1 MTRAIALAK
10 RNSFVFLR
18 SGPTLFFSFLSS
30 IIIVGLYI
38 LFIANTYTAELS
50 SFLPASEASFL
61 VYVQMLAGIIIIN
74 SLSLAVG
81 SYSVIASDFEN
92 RKVDSFLLAQAK
104 APELIAS
111 YFIQAFMVSFLMNL
125 LLWLA
130 SLALIGGMTG
140 FMVSFLAILQS
151 VPILAFASFVS
162 CSILLLF
169 TALVKSSSAISVM
182 NGVSG
187 TIFGFLCG
195 IYMPFSLLGK
205 GVEKIG
211 SALPFTHM
219 AVWLKSVAL
228 EDAIRIVGIPAESGA
243 KVLESFSA
251 QNVGFI
257 GINVPMW
264 GMLIYTAAIG
274 LACLAIAS
282 VVLKRRIAN

>member
-162 CSILLLF
+162 SSILLLF

-219 AVWLKSVAL
+219 AVWLK
-228 EDAIRIVGIPAESGA
+228 
-243 KVLESFSA
+243 
-251 QNVGFI
+251 
-257 GINVPMW
+257 
-264 GMLIYTAAIG
+264 
-274 LACLAIAS
+274 
-282 VVLKRRIAN
+282 

>member
-10 RNSFVFLR
+10 RNSIVFLR

-38 LFIANTYTAELS
+38 LFIANTYAVSLS
-50 SFLPASEASFL
+50 SILQENEASFL
-61 VYVQMLAGIIIIN
+61 VYVQMLAGVMIIN

-81 SYSVIASDFEN
+81 SYSVIAADFET

-104 APELIAS
+104 PSELIAS
-111 YFIQAFMVSFLMNL
+111 YFIQAFMVSFLLNL
-125 LLWLA
+125 FSWVAALT
-130 SLALIGGMTG
+130 LIGGLTG
-140 FMVSFLAILQS
+140 FWISFAAILQS
-151 VPILAFASFVS
+151 VPVLAFASFVS

-205 GVEKIG
+205 PVEKIG

-228 EDAIRIVGIPAESGA
+228 NDAMKTIGIAVEGRNQ
-243 KVLESFSA
+243 VLEGFSA
-251 QNVGFI
+251 NNVGFV
-257 GINVPMW
+257 GLELPMW
-264 GMLIYTAAIG
+264 AMLAYTAAIG
-274 LACLAIAS
+274 LVCLIIAS
-282 VVLKRRIAN
+282 AALKKRISR